1 MKKQTL
7 LRLITFLTLL
17 PFFNLMVLAQKDS
30 LIKIAPG
37 LYEITGLGGNVTV
50 KETTQGMIIVDAG
63 TSLAAGN
70 RILEIVAGISKKPIT
85 HVIITHYHYDHT
97 GGLPAFPWG
106 ALIVAHKNV
115 ALGLKNAEAKNK
127 KDIEETIPQRIKVLN
142 NEISALLPENK
153 TQRTRIDSSINAETA
168 KLENLKKMKFV
179 YPQKEF
185 DTEMTIVSGI
195 DTINLYYQGNAHTNG
210 DTWIHFK
217 NENVVTIGDLLFTNS
232 FPFIDLEIGAN
243 TENWAKIVNQLA
255 NGKYKNYI
263 SGHGRL
269 AAAED
274 LKRFAAYLTDLRKTV
289 SIEISKGKSVEE
301 AKKIIDIE
309 AYRDFG
315 FRFFKDQNIEAVY
328 YELTKK

>member
-1 MKKQTL
+1 MKKQPF

-17 PFFNLMVLAQKDS
+17 PFFTLLVSAQKDS
-30 LIKIAPG
+30 LIRIAPG

-50 KETTQGMIIVDAG
+50 KETSQGIIIVDAG

-70 RILEIVAGISKKPIT
+70 RILEIVAGISKKPVT
-85 HVIITHYHYDHT
+85 HIILTHYHYDHT
-97 GGLPAFPWG
+97 GGLPAFPSE

-127 KDIEETIPQRIKVLN
+127 KDIEETIPQKIKSLN
-142 NEISALLPENK
+142 SELMGILPENK
-153 TQRTRIDSSINAETA
+153 VQKARIDSSINAEKA
-168 KLENLKKMKFV
+168 KIENLKNMKFV
-179 YPQKEF
+179 YPEKEF
-185 DTEMTIVSGI
+185 DKEMTIVSGR

-210 DTWIHFK
+210 DSWIHFK
-217 NENVVTIGDLLFTNS
+217 NENVVTMGDLLFTNS
-232 FPFIDLEIGAN
+232 FPYIDFEIGAN

-255 NGKYKNYI
+255 DRRFKAYI

-274 LKRFAAYLTDLRKTV
+274 LKRFASYLTDLRKAV
-289 SIEISKGKSVEE
+289 SAEISKGKSVDE
-301 AKKIIDIE
+301 AKKVIDIE

-328 YELTKK
+328 YELNKK